1 MQTVYL
7 GNTLIN
13 DVFLGS
19 QRMDDVLQ
27 NRVYVP
33 TDQAALNFINA
44 TGITNNGIRESI
56 NTLVVDLKANNL
68 WNKLD
73 VLYPFVGGTI
83 DTNKYNLVNTGS
95 YTISFSGGWT
105 YNENGITANGTSAF
119 ANTGYSGSISTWYAS
134 GSLFNY
140 SRTTGRSGYDMG
152 VNSSVTGQYYL
163 INRLSNDLTYLNLS
177 VSPTTTASFDGSGLF
192 MGNSRTTT
200 QTAYR
205 NGSQI
210 INVSKTTTTNPD
222 IPFYLGANNF
232 QNTFAN
238 EFTNRNYAS
247 AGFGQ
252 SFDATEASTFYTIIQ
267 NFQTSLNRQ
276 V

>member
-1 MQTVYL
+1 MQTVYV

-13 DVFLGS
+13 DVMLGA

-27 NRVYVP
+27 NILFVP
-33 TDQAALNFINA
+33 TDQAAINFINA
-44 TGITNNGIRESI
+44 TGITDNTIKEAI

-68 WNKLD
+68 WNKLY
-73 VLYPFVGGTI
+73 VLYPFVGGTT

-95 YTISFSGGWT
+95 YTISFNGPWT
-105 YNENGITANGTSAF
+105 YNNNGITGNGTSTY
-119 ANTGYSGSISTWYAS
+119 ANTGYSVSVSTWYSS

-140 SRTTGRSGYDMG
+140 SRTTGKSGYDMG
-152 VNSSVTGQYYL
+152 VNDVATGEYYL
-163 INRLSNDLTYLNLS
+163 SNRLTNDFTYLTLQA
-177 VSPTTTASFDGSGLF
+177 SPTTVASTDGSGLF
-192 MGNSRTTT
+192 MGNSRTST

-210 INVSKTTTTNPD
+210 LVATKTAVNNPT

-232 QNTFAN
+232 QNTSVGDY
-238 EFTNRNYAS
+238 TNRNYALG
-247 AGFGQ
+247 GFGQ
-252 SFDATEASTFYTIIQ
+252 SFNGTEASTFYTIVQ

>member
-1 MQTVYL
+1 MQTVYV

-13 DVFLGS
+13 DVMLGS

-27 NRVYVP
+27 NRVFIP

-44 TGITNNGIRESI
+44 TGITDNNTRESI

-68 WNKLD
+68 WDKLY
-73 VLYPFVGGTI
+73 VLYPFVGGTA

-95 YTISFSGGWT
+95 YTISFSGAWT
-105 YNENGITANGTSAF
+105 YNSNGITGNGTSTY
-119 ANTGYSGSISTWYAS
+119 ANTGYSGSVSTWYAS

-152 VNSSVTGQYYL
+152 VNDSVSGQYYL

-177 VSPTTTASFDGSGLF
+177 VTPTTVASTDGSGLF
-192 MGNSRTTT
+192 MGNSRTST

-210 INVSKTTTTNPD
+210 INVSKTTAANPT

-232 QNTFAN
+232 QNTSAN
-238 EFTNRNYAS
+238 EYTNRNYALG
-247 AGFGQ
+247 GFGQ
-252 SFDATEASTFYTIIQ
+252 SFDATEASTFYTIVQ
-267 NFQTSLNRQ
+267 NFQTSLGRQ

>member
-1 MQTVYL
+1 MQTVYV

-13 DVFLGS
+13 DVMLGS

-27 NRVYVP
+27 KFQYIP

-44 TGITNNGIRESI
+44 TGIQDNNIREAI
-56 NTLVVDLKANNL
+56 NSFVVDLKANNL
-68 WNKLD
+68 WNKLY
-73 VLYPFVGGTI
+73 VLYPFVGGTQ
-83 DTNKYNLVNTGS
+83 DTSKYNLVNTGS
-95 YTISFSGGWT
+95 YTISFSSGWT
-105 YNENGITANGTSAF
+105 YNSNGITGNGTSTY
-119 ANTGYSGSISTWYAS
+119 ANTGYSGSVSTWYSS

-152 VNSSVTGQYYL
+152 VNDTVAGQFYL
-163 INRLSNDLTYLNLS
+163 VNRLSNDLSYLNLA
-177 VSPTTTASFDGSGLF
+177 VSPSTTASFDGSGLF
-192 MGNSRTTT
+192 MGNSRTST
-200 QTAYR
+200 QTLYR

-210 INVSKTTTTNPD
+210 INVSKTTATNPG

-232 QNTFAN
+232 QNTSATDY
-238 EFTNRNYAS
+238 TNRNYAL

-252 SFDATEASTFYTIIQ
+252 SFDSTEASTFYTIVQ
-267 NFQTSLNRQ
+267 NFETLLGRQ